1 MRLAEVTK
9 PWAVASRI
17 YCSSK
22 ISEVHQHGLR
32 NSLISG
38 ARFLL
43 NQRAE
48 IAAIRRVWQ
57 RIRRREL
64 GGAYQVG
71 GHGPQWLRPRHHR
84 TDWAET
90 SLDERGAAM
99 WAIMLVPLVCWPRG
113 RKSS

>member
-22 ISEVHQHGLR
+22 ISEVHEHGLR

-38 ARFLL
+38 TRFLL

-48 IAAIRRVWQ
+48 IAAIRRDSSEFAV
-57 RIRRREL
+57 ESL
-64 GGAYQVG
+64 VAPYQVG

-84 TDWAET
+84 TEWAET
-90 SLDERGAAM
+90 SLDEREGPLR
-99 WAIMLVPLVCWPRG
+99 AIM
-113 RKSS
+113 